1 MRGFCNNYSLF
12 SLPIK
17 KEILTDGELL
27 TFTWL
32 FHFKMC
38 LHRRIHIYIYILL
51 SIERY
56 KGQYNAQR
64 CLYILDFVNK
74 T

>member
-1 MRGFCNNYSLF
+1 M
-12 SLPIK
+12 

-27 TFTWL
+27 TFPSL

-56 KGQYNAQR
+56 KGQYNAQH
-64 CLYILDFVNK
+64 CLYTLGIVKQNM
-74 T
+74 TVISGN